1 MVDVICNPLIDYCS
15 PIFKIPTDLATQADY
30 TTIIG
35 SYASIFELSVA
46 MNFAYTASRPFRKAM
61 KDGFLH
67 NIKAMESWYDEKR
80 IEVSGMIMLLT
91 DVDEEAKA
99 KIKQDLDESLLS
111 LKQEDEKLH
120 NIIIETQSKIADE
133 IKPIYIYT
141 ALFSLIMLFLGGQ
154 EAVHNRFPKEGIQIL
169 LISTL
174 FFYIGS
180 SISKRF
186 FNSIVSAYEA
196 VIFAGMITVLVL
208 FVKYDHL
215 SKFICN
221 KYLLDIALV
230 VAFLP
235 FMISAIRLSLLNIK
249 ISLSA
254 NKNYNKI
261 RKKLLELK
269 ENAEAINKGKEYF
282 KKNGSLR

>member
-1 MVDVICNPLIDYCS
+1 MVDYNP
-15 PIFKIPTDLATQADY
+15 
-30 TTIIG
+30 IIS

-67 NIKAMESWYDEKR
+67 NIRAMENWYDEKR
-80 IEVSGMIMLLT
+80 VEVSSMITLLT
-91 DVDEEAKA
+91 DVDEDSKIN
-99 KIKQDLDESLLS
+99 IKQELDESLLD
-111 LKQEDEKLH
+111 LKKEDEKLH
-120 NIIIETQSKIADE
+120 NKIIETQSKIVDE

-154 EAVHNRFPKEGIQIL
+154 EAAHNRFPKEGIQIL
-169 LISTL
+169 LIST
-174 FFYIGS
+174 FSFYMFT
-180 SISKRF
+180 SITKRF
-186 FNSIVSAYEA
+186 FNSIISAYEA
-196 VIFAGMITVLVL
+196 VIFAGMITILVL
-208 FVKYDHL
+208 FVKYDHI
-215 SKFICN
+215 SQFICN

-249 ISLSA
+249 ISWSA
-254 NKNYNKI
+254 DKNYKKI

-282 KKNGSLR
+282 KKNGSAR